1 MKIFKKQPKS
11 NLPLAVPE
19 LQDQLQ
25 KGKISRRE
33 FLRSAALLGISVSA
47 ANILAACAPAAPA
60 KKALPSEIVVGVVQP
75 LTGSFA
81 VFGKEGQIGAE
92 LAIKHINEAGGI
104 KSMGGLK
111 LKTFVEDAGGT
122 ADTAKLATESMISK
136 NHPTAI
142 LGEYISRFVMAAS
155 DVTDREKVILIADA
169 LVPLVTGMGRQ
180 YLFRPGP
187 TATNHGAMA
196 YHFVVDTAKA
206 AGVEIKTLA
215 ILNEDS
221 ANGRANSL
229 GATEAALMDKFEIV
243 TTMEYPYDIT
253 DATQIVQQL
262 QKVNPDVIIHTPYF
276 NDAIVFGKAF
286 KEIGYYPKFIA
297 GAGACGYVDP
307 ASIKGLGDAAE
318 GISMTFSYNP
328 AKPTPQNKKFVD
340 EYRATYGYI
349 PTEGAGMNYYDAMVL
364 YEALEYAGKTFPN
377 DPLNPDNLR
386 ASFLALDLKTGP
398 AAETYPGPEIKFDA
412 TGQNQFPGVVV
423 LQVQKGQPVVV
434 YPSDGAE
441 AKPIFPN
448 PYYKG

>member
-1 MKIFKKQPKS
+1 MKDRKFSTVLLTLAMIFV
-11 NLPLAVPE
+11 LFA
-19 LQDQLQ
+19 
-25 KGKISRRE
+25 G
-33 FLRSAALLGISVSA
+33 
-47 ANILAACAPAAPA
+47 ACSPTAPGAPAAPTA
-60 KKALPSEIVVGVVQP
+60 KALPDEIVVGVVQP

-104 KSMGGLK
+104 KSMGGKK
-111 LKTFVEDAGGT
+111 LRIVVEDAGGT
-122 ADTAKLATESMISK
+122 ADSAKLATESMISK
-136 NHPTAI
+136 NHPVAI

-155 DVTDREKVILIADA
+155 EVTDREKVILIADA
-169 LVPLVTGMGRQ
+169 LVPQVTQMGRQ

-196 YHFVVDTAKA
+196 YQFVKDTAAA
-206 AGVEIKTLA
+206 AGVEVTSLA

-229 GATEAALMDKFEIV
+229 GATEAALMDKISIV
-243 TTMEYPYDIT
+243 TTLEYPYDIT

-262 QKVNPDVIIHTPYF
+262 EKANPDVIIHTPYF

-286 KEIGYYPKFIA
+286 KETGYYPKFLA

-307 ASIKGLGDAAE
+307 ASIASLGDAAE

-328 AKPTPQNKKFVD
+328 AKDTPQNKKFVD
-340 EYRATYGYI
+340 EYKATYGYI

-364 YEALEYAGKTFPN
+364 YEALEYSGKNFPD

-386 ASFLALDLKTGP
+386 ASFLALDLTSGP
-398 AAETYPGPEIKFDA
+398 AVETYPGDRIKFDA
-412 TGQNQFPGVVV
+412 TGQNLFPGVVV
-423 LQVQKGQPVVV
+423 LQVQNGQPVVV
-434 YPSDGAE
+434 YPAKDAE
-441 AKPIFPN
+441 AEPVFPN
-448 PYYKG
+448 PYYVGK

>member
-1 MKIFKKQPKS
+1 MKNHKLNKLLALVVIFV
-11 NLPLAVPE
+11 LF
-19 LQDQLQ
+19 
-25 KGKISRRE
+25 IS
-33 FLRSAALLGISVSA
+33 
-47 ANILAACAPAAPA
+47 ACAPAAAVTPTTPA
-60 KKALPSEIVVGVVQP
+60 KKPLPTEIVVGVVQP

-81 VFGKEGQIGAE
+81 VFGKEGQIGSE
-92 LAIKHINEAGGI
+92 FAINDINEAGGI

-111 LKTFVEDAGGT
+111 LKMVVEDAGGT

-136 NHPTAI
+136 NHPIAI

-155 DVTDREKVILIADA
+155 EVTDREKVILIADA
-169 LVPLVTGMGRQ
+169 LVPQITQMGRQ

-187 TATNHGAMA
+187 TANNHGAMA
-196 YHFVVDTAKA
+196 YHFVMDTAKA

-229 GATEAALMDKFEIV
+229 GATEAALMDKTSIV
-243 TTMEYPYDIT
+243 TTLEYPYDIT

-262 QKVNPDVIIHTPYF
+262 QKINPDVIIHTPYF

-286 KEIGYYPKFIA
+286 KETGYYPKFIA

-307 ASIKGLGDAAE
+307 ASISSLGAAAE

-328 AKPTPQNKKFVD
+328 AKNTPQNKKFVN
-340 EYRATYGYI
+340 EYKAKYGYI

-364 YEALEYAGKTFPN
+364 YEALEYSGTNFPN

-398 AAETYPGPEIKFDA
+398 AAETYPGTEIKFDA
-412 TGQNQFPGVVV
+412 TGQNLFPGVVV

-434 YPSDGAE
+434 YPADQAE
-441 AKPIFPN
+441 AKPVFPN
-448 PYYKG
+448 PYYK

>member
-1 MKIFKKQPKS
+1 MKDRKFSTVLLTLALIFV
-11 NLPLAVPE
+11 LFA
-19 LQDQLQ
+19 
-25 KGKISRRE
+25 G
-33 FLRSAALLGISVSA
+33 
-47 ANILAACAPAAPA
+47 ACAPAAPEA
-60 KKALPSEIVVGVVQP
+60 PEAPAAPTAKALPDEIVVGVVQP

-104 KSMGGLK
+104 KSMGGKK
-111 LKTFVEDAGGT
+111 LRIVVEDAGGT
-122 ADTAKLATESMISK
+122 ADSAKLATESMISK
-136 NHPTAI
+136 NRPVAI

-155 DVTDREKVILIADA
+155 EVTDREKVILIADA
-169 LVPLVTGMGRQ
+169 LVPQITQMGRQ

-196 YHFVVDTAKA
+196 YQFVKETAAA
-206 AGVEIKTLA
+206 AGVEVTSLA

-229 GATEAALMDKFEIV
+229 GATEAALKDKISIV
-243 TTMEYPYDIT
+243 TTLEYPYDIT

-262 QKVNPDVIIHTPYF
+262 EKANPDVIIHTPYF

-286 KEIGYYPKFIA
+286 KETGYYPKFIA

-307 ASIKGLGDAAE
+307 ASIAALGDAAE

-328 AKPTPQNKKFVD
+328 AKDTPQNKKFVD
-340 EYRATYGYI
+340 EYKATYGYI

-364 YEALEYAGKTFPN
+364 YEALEYAGTNFPD

-386 ASFLALDLKTGP
+386 ASFLALDLTSGP
-398 AAETYPGPEIKFDA
+398 AVETYPGDQIKFDA
-412 TGQNQFPGVVV
+412 TGQNLFPGVVV
-423 LQVQKGQPVVV
+423 LQVQNGQPVVV
-434 YPSDGAE
+434 YPAADAE
-441 AKPIFPN
+441 AKPVFPN
-448 PYYKG
+448 PYYVSK

>member
-1 MKIFKKQPKS
+1 
-11 NLPLAVPE
+11 VPE
-19 LQDQLQ
+19 LQGQLQ

-33 FLRSAALLGISVSA
+33 FLRGAALLGLSVSA
-47 ANILAACAPAAPA
+47 ANILAACSPAAPA
-60 KKALPSEIVVGVVQP
+60 VSAVPTKKALPSEIVVGIVQP

-81 VFGKEGQIGAE
+81 VFGKEGQIGAN
-92 LAIKHINEAGGI
+92 LAVKHINDAGGI

-111 LKTFVEDAGGT
+111 LRTVVEDAGGT

-142 LGEYISRFVMAAS
+142 LGEYVSRFVMAAS
-155 DVTDREKVILIADA
+155 EVTDREKVILLADA

-187 TATNHGAMA
+187 TASIHGALA
-196 YHFVVDTAKA
+196 YHFVIDTAKA
-206 AGVEIKTLA
+206 AGVTLKTMA
-215 ILNEDS
+215 TLNEDS
-221 ANGRANSL
+221 ANGRANTL
-229 GATEAALMDKFEIV
+229 GATEAALMDKFQV
-243 TTMEYPYDIT
+243 VSSQEYPYDIT

-262 QKVNPDVIIHTPYF
+262 QKVNPDFIIHTPYF

-286 KEIGYYPKFIA
+286 KEVGYYPKFIA

-328 AKPTPQNKKFVD
+328 AKNTPQNKKFVG
-340 EYRATYGYI
+340 EYKATYGYI
-349 PTEGAGMNYYDAMVL
+349 PTEGAGMNYYDAMTL
-364 YEALEYAGKTFPN
+364 YEALEYAGTNFPN

-386 ASFLALDLKTGP
+386 ASFLALDLKSGP
-398 AAETYPGPEIKFDA
+398 AVETYPGTEIKFDA
-412 TGQNQFPGVVV
+412 TGQNQFPSAVV
-423 LQVQKGQPVVV
+423 LQVQKGQPVTV
-434 YPSDGAE
+434 YPADEAE

-448 PYYKG
+448 PYYKGS

>member
-1 MKIFKKQPKS
+1 MKDRKFSTVLLTLAMIFV
-11 NLPLAVPE
+11 LFA
-19 LQDQLQ
+19 
-25 KGKISRRE
+25 G
-33 FLRSAALLGISVSA
+33 
-47 ANILAACAPAAPA
+47 ACAPTAPGAPAAPTA
-60 KKALPSEIVVGVVQP
+60 KALPDEIVVGVVQP

-104 KSMGGLK
+104 KSMGGKK
-111 LKTFVEDAGGT
+111 LRIVVEDAGGT
-122 ADTAKLATESMISK
+122 ADSAKLATESMISK
-136 NHPTAI
+136 NHPVAI

-155 DVTDREKVILIADA
+155 EVTDREKVILIADA
-169 LVPLVTGMGRQ
+169 LVPQVTQMGRQ

-196 YHFVVDTAKA
+196 YQFVKDTAAA
-206 AGVEIKTLA
+206 AGVEVTSLA

-229 GATEAALMDKFEIV
+229 GATEAALMDKISIV
-243 TTMEYPYDIT
+243 TTLEYPYDIT

-262 QKVNPDVIIHTPYF
+262 EKANPDVIIHTPYF

-286 KEIGYYPKFIA
+286 KETGYYPKFLA

-307 ASIKGLGDAAE
+307 ASIASLGDAAE

-328 AKPTPQNKKFVD
+328 AKDTPQNKKFVD
-340 EYRATYGYI
+340 EYKATYGYI

-364 YEALEYAGKTFPN
+364 YEALEYSGKNFPD

-386 ASFLALDLKTGP
+386 ASFLALDLTSGP
-398 AAETYPGPEIKFDA
+398 AVETYPGDRIKFDA
-412 TGQNQFPGVVV
+412 TGQNLFPGVVV
-423 LQVQKGQPVVV
+423 LQVQNGQPVVV
-434 YPSDGAE
+434 YPAKDAE
-441 AKPIFPN
+441 AEPVFPN
-448 PYYKG
+448 PYYVGK

>member
-1 MKIFKKQPKS
+1 MKDRKFSTVLLTLAMIFV
-11 NLPLAVPE
+11 LLAGACTPATPE
-19 LQDQLQ
+19 
-25 KGKISRRE
+25 
-33 FLRSAALLGISVSA
+33 
-47 ANILAACAPAAPA
+47 APAAPTA
-60 KKALPSEIVVGVVQP
+60 KALPDEIVVGVVQP

-104 KSMGGLK
+104 KSMGGKK
-111 LKTFVEDAGGT
+111 LRIVVEDAGGT
-122 ADTAKLATESMISK
+122 ADSAKLATESMISK
-136 NHPTAI
+136 NHPVAI

-155 DVTDREKVILIADA
+155 EVTDREKVILIADA
-169 LVPLVTGMGRQ
+169 LVPQITQMGRQ

-196 YHFVVDTAKA
+196 YQFVKETAAA

-229 GATEAALMDKFEIV
+229 GATEAALKDKVSIV
-243 TTMEYPYDIT
+243 TTLEYPYDIT

-262 QKVNPDVIIHTPYF
+262 EKANPDVIIHTPYF

-286 KEIGYYPKFIA
+286 KETGYYPKFLA

-307 ASIKGLGDAAE
+307 ASIAALGDAAE

-328 AKPTPQNKKFVD
+328 AKDTPQNKKFVD
-340 EYRATYGYI
+340 EYKATYGYI

-364 YEALEYAGKTFPN
+364 YEALEYSGTNFPD

-386 ASFLALDLKTGP
+386 ASLLALDLTSGP
-398 AAETYPGPEIKFDA
+398 AVETYPGNQIKFDA
-412 TGQNQFPGVVV
+412 TGQNLFPGVVV
-423 LQVQKGQPVVV
+423 LQVQNGQPVVV
-434 YPSDGAE
+434 YPAEDAE
-441 AKPIFPN
+441 AKPVFPN
-448 PYYKG
+448 PYYVEK

>member
-1 MKIFKKQPKS
+1 MKDRKFS
-11 NLPLAVPE
+11 TVLMTLAIVFVLLAGACTPAAPE
-19 LQDQLQ
+19 
-25 KGKISRRE
+25 
-33 FLRSAALLGISVSA
+33 
-47 ANILAACAPAAPA
+47 APAAPTA
-60 KKALPSEIVVGVVQP
+60 KALPDEIVVGVVQP

-104 KSMGGLK
+104 KSMGGIKLK
-111 LKTFVEDAGGT
+111 LVVEDAGGT
-122 ADTAKLATESMISK
+122 ADSAKLATESMISK
-136 NHPTAI
+136 NHPVAI

-155 DVTDREKVILIADA
+155 EVTDREKVILIADA
-169 LVPLVTGMGRQ
+169 LVPQVTQMGRQ

-196 YHFVVDTAKA
+196 YQFVKDTSAA
-206 AGVEIKTLA
+206 AGIEVKSLA

-229 GATEAALMDKFEIV
+229 GATEAALMDKVSIV
-243 TTMEYPYDIT
+243 TTLEYPYDIT

-262 QKVNPDVIIHTPYF
+262 EKANPDVIIHTPYF

-286 KEIGYYPKFIA
+286 KETGYYPKFLA

-307 ASIKGLGDAAE
+307 ASIAALGDAAE

-328 AKPTPQNKKFVD
+328 AKDTPQNKKFVD
-340 EYRATYGYI
+340 EYKATYGYI

-364 YEALEYAGKTFPN
+364 YEALEYSGTNFPD

-386 ASFLALDLKTGP
+386 ASFLALDLTSGP
-398 AAETYPGPEIKFDA
+398 AVETYPGNRIKFDA
-412 TGQNQFPGVVV
+412 TGQNLFPGVVV
-423 LQVQKGQPVVV
+423 LQVQNGQPLVV
-434 YPSDGAE
+434 YPPDDAE
-441 AKPIFPN
+441 AEPVFPN
-448 PYYKG
+448 PYYAAK

>member
-1 MKIFKKQPKS
+1 MKNRKLNYVFLSVVVIFV
-11 NLPLAVPE
+11 LVA
-19 LQDQLQ
+19 
-25 KGKISRRE
+25 
-33 FLRSAALLGISVSA
+33 SACAPA
-47 ANILAACAPAAPA
+47 APAAPA

-81 VFGKEGQIGAE
+81 VFGKEGRIGAE
-92 LAIKHINEAGGI
+92 MAIKHINDAGGI
-104 KSMGGLK
+104 KSLGGLK
-111 LKTFVEDAGGT
+111 LKIVVEDAGGT
-122 ADTAKLATESMISK
+122 ADSAKLATESMISK
-136 NHPTAI
+136 NHPVAI

-155 DVTDREKVILIADA
+155 EVTDREKVILIADA
-169 LVPLVTGMGRQ
+169 LVPQVTQMGRQ

-196 YHFVVDTAKA
+196 YQFVVDTAKA
-206 AGVEIKTLA
+206 NGIEVKTMA
-215 ILNEDS
+215 VLNEDS

-229 GATEAALMDKFEIV
+229 GATEAALKDKFTV
-243 TTMEYPYDIT
+243 LTTMEYPYDIT

-262 QKVNPDVIIHTPYF
+262 QKTNPDVIIHTPYF

-286 KEIGYYPKFIA
+286 KETGYYPKFIA

-307 ASIKGLGDAAE
+307 DSIKALGDAAE
-318 GISMTFSYNP
+318 GLSMTYSYNP
-328 AKPTPQNKKFVD
+328 AKNTPQNKKFVD
-340 EYRATYGYI
+340 EYKAAYGVI

-364 YEALEYAGKTFPN
+364 YEALEYSGKNFPN

-398 AAETYPGPEIKFDA
+398 AAETYPGTEIKFDA

-434 YPSDGAE
+434 YPPDQAE

-448 PYYKG
+448 PYFKK

>member
-1 MKIFKKQPKS
+1 MKDRKFSTVLLTLAMIFV
-11 NLPLAVPE
+11 LLAGACTPATPE
-19 LQDQLQ
+19 
-25 KGKISRRE
+25 
-33 FLRSAALLGISVSA
+33 
-47 ANILAACAPAAPA
+47 APAAPTA
-60 KKALPSEIVVGVVQP
+60 KALPDEIVVGVVQP

-104 KSMGGLK
+104 KSMGGKK
-111 LKTFVEDAGGT
+111 LRIVVEDAGGT
-122 ADTAKLATESMISK
+122 ADSAKLATESMISK
-136 NHPTAI
+136 NRPVAI

-155 DVTDREKVILIADA
+155 EVTDREKVILIADA
-169 LVPLVTGMGRQ
+169 LVPQVTQMGRQ

-196 YHFVVDTAKA
+196 YQFVKETAAA
-206 AGVEIKTLA
+206 AGVEVKTLA

-229 GATEAALMDKFEIV
+229 GATEAALKDKVSIV
-243 TTMEYPYDIT
+243 TTLEYPYDIT

-262 QKVNPDVIIHTPYF
+262 EKANPDVIIHTPYF

-286 KEIGYYPKFIA
+286 KETGYYPKFIA

-307 ASIKGLGDAAE
+307 ASIAALGDAAE

-328 AKPTPQNKKFVD
+328 AKDTPQNKKFVG
-340 EYRATYGYI
+340 EYKATYGYI

-364 YEALEYAGKTFPN
+364 YEALEYSGTNFPD

-386 ASFLALDLKTGP
+386 ASFLALDLTSGP
-398 AAETYPGPEIKFDA
+398 AVETYPGNQIKFDA
-412 TGQNQFPGVVV
+412 TGQNLFPGVVV
-423 LQVQKGQPVVV
+423 LQVQNGQPVVV
-434 YPSDGAE
+434 YPPDDAE
-441 AKPIFPN
+441 AKPVFPN
-448 PYYKG
+448 PYYVAK